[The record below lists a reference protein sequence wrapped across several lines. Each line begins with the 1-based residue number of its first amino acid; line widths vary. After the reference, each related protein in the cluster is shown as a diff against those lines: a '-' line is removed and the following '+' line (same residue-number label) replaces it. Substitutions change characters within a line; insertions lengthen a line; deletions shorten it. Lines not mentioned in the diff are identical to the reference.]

1 MISSASSPAPSPA
14 SSRSRWPLRALS
26 YVLFLLVVQEVAFRF
41 FFPLPE
47 IRNFNRVDYIVGDI
61 PGQGRAYVRNI
72 DLGIRS
78 YPDTVADFVNRL
90 NLYGFRD
97 DDWSV
102 SKSADRERIAF
113 IGDSFVEGN
122 MAGEDETIPRSFE
135 QRARANGDRPEV
147 MNFGISSGDWIT
159 YRRLVSHVCALFEPD
174 EIILVLFA
182 NDVLRRP
189 DFEPDPPPVPVA
201 FDRRRPR
208 ILEVLS
214 FIRNGEAVPF
224 RWNLRK
230 VFFTWNSPDAEI
242 PDDAELRD
250 LVHPEIADAIR
261 DRNFNSGLIDWP
273 LNAAGF
279 LREPYDPRRPLS
291 AMQEDAR
298 RAGARLRLAYVPLRS
313 QVTNY
318 YYQFE
323 RKFCLRCPTRGD
335 LTGEAFQLH
344 RRILAAAAEELG
356 IPFLDLSE
364 AIQTEEYRG
373 NHLYW
378 DYDVH
383 MRPAGYRKVGEWLYD
398 WWSGLDR

>member
-1 MISSASSPAPSPA
+1 M
-14 SSRSRWPLRALS
+14 SRKPLKAKPLKALS
-26 YVLFLLVVQEVAFRF
+26 YILFLLVLQEVALRF

-47 IRNFNRVDYIVGDI
+47 IANFNRVDYIIGDI
-61 PGQGRAYVRNI
+61 PGQGRSYVRNI

-78 YPDTVADFVNRL
+78 YPDTVADFVNHL

-97 DDWSV
+97 DDWKVARSP
-102 SKSADRERIAF
+102 DRRRIVF

-122 MAGEDETIPRSFE
+122 MAGDDETIPRSFE
-135 QRARANGDRPEV
+135 ARARARGERHEV

-159 YRRLVSHVCALFEPD
+159 YRRLVSHVGALFQPD
-174 EIILVLFA
+174 DIILVLFA

-189 DFEPDPPPVPVA
+189 DFEPDPPPVPVEYN
-201 FDRRRPR
+201 RYRPR

-214 FIRNGEAVPF
+214 LIKRGEAVPF

-230 VFFTWNSPDAEI
+230 VFFTWNSSDAEV
-242 PDDAELRD
+242 PDDSELRER
-250 LVHPEIADAIR
+250 VHPEIGDAIR
-261 DRNFNSGLIDWP
+261 ERNFNSGLIDWP
-273 LNAAGF
+273 LNVAGF
-279 LREPYDPRRPLS
+279 LREAYDPRRTLR

-298 RAGARLRLAYVPLRS
+298 RYGTRLHLAYIPLRN

-318 YYQFE
+318 YHQFE
-323 RKFCLRCPTRGD
+323 QKFCLRCPPRVD

-344 RRILAAAAEELG
+344 RRILAASTDELG

-364 AIQTEEYRG
+364 AIQTEEYQG

-378 DYDVH
+378 SYDVH
-383 MRPAGYRKVGEWLYD
+383 MKAAGYQKVGEWLYD
-398 WWSGLDR
+398 WWKGE